1 MASYPDRLTSYLETA
16 INDIVT
22 HKEDFVRNPGKDF
35 VRNRKLTMSDTVKSI
50 LFMSGG
56 SLNKE
61 LLTAKMDVTASAFV
75 QSREKIQPKAFYEIF
90 RRFNASCHD
99 SKTFMGYHLYAVDG
113 TCVNMPRNPDAPSF
127 VCNNSNPNGY
137 NQLHANALFDLEN
150 RTYKDLYWQF
160 QPKADEIGAAIRM
173 IQRTTFPG
181 KNLLIFDRGYES
193 YNLFAHCIERSG
205 VDFLCRV
212 KQDRSAMREIRKLP
226 MTALDRDLRFTITT
240 TQTKEDK
247 ERGYILV
254 QVPKKRKPGKK
265 YSRWDFPSPYPMSVR
280 VVRFMLPSGEY
291 ETLVTSLPRKAFPS
305 KIIAKLYHRRWGIE
319 TSFRSLKYS
328 VGLVN
333 LHGKN
338 EDFVAQELY
347 AALTVFNFASRV
359 TSAVAIR
366 KPPGKVYM
374 ANFKMAVFLCRE
386 FLRNQEQDGYKLM
399 QTISRYIEPVR
410 PGRADERK
418 LKPKGFAGFV
428 YRVAA

>member
-22 HKEDFVRNPGKDF
+22 HKEDFVRNPEKDF
-35 VRNRKLTMSDTVKSI
+35 VRNRKLTMSDTLKSI

-61 LLTAKMDVTASAFV
+61 LLAAKMDITASAFV
-75 QSREKIQPKAFYEIF
+75 QSREKIHPKAFYEIF

-99 SKTFMGYHLYAVDG
+99 SKMFMRYHLYAVDG
-113 TCVNMPRNPDAPSF
+113 TCINMARNPDAPSF
-127 VCNNSNPNGY
+127 VCSDSNPKGY

-160 QPKADEIGAAIRM
+160 QPKADEIGAAIKM
-173 IQRTTFPG
+173 IKRTSFPG

-193 YNLFAHCIERSG
+193 YNLFAHCIERTG

-247 ERGYILV
+247 KRGYILV
-254 QVPKKRKPGKK
+254 QVPKKRKSGKH
-265 YSRWDFPSPYPMSVR
+265 YSRWDFSSPYTMSVR
-280 VVRFMLPSGEY
+280 VVRFILPSGEY
-291 ETLVTSLPRKAFPS
+291 ETLVTTLPRETFPRHV
-305 KIIAKLYHRRWGIE
+305 IAELYHRRWGIE
-319 TSFRSLKYS
+319 TSFRSLKYF

-333 LHGKN
+333 LHGRS

-347 AALTVFNFASRV
+347 ASLTVFNFASRV

-374 ANFKMAVFLCRE
+374 ANFKMAIYLCRE
-386 FLRNQEQDGYKLM
+386 FLKNHPYDGDELM

-418 LKPKGFAGFV
+418 LRPK
-428 YRVAA
+428 